1 MKTFLIEFAQNP
13 TECLKKVVEN
23 KKTSYAYWGY
33 ALSVASIYFACKL
46 TFQNGASLSGFFF
59 IFLVWFIFNILF
71 NFILAAITSLFLE
84 ITGNK
89 SNALGLFTLLG
100 ISQLIWTLLLPWC
113 LIIKTTNHFDYLT
126 PLFVIIL
133 LVLQIAFVL
142 SAMKQV
148 YQTGKSNSLIAILFS
163 LLMPIISIFCLIIF
177 AISTSISL
185 FS

>member
-1 MKTFLIEFAQNP
+1 
-13 TECLKKVVEN
+13 
-23 KKTSYAYWGY
+23 
-33 ALSVASIYFACKL
+33 
-46 TFQNGASLSGFFF
+46 
-59 IFLVWFIFNILF
+59 LF

-113 LIIKTTNHFDYLT
+113 LTIKTTNQFDYLT

-163 LLMPIISIFCLIIF
+163 LLMPIIGIFCLIIF